1 MTAVGAKLFVRQSS
15 GLVRAVSAFDAF
27 VYNLLWLNIGLGV
40 GVTFILAPFLYPGGD
55 IILATVVATVFA
67 AIHCAVWA
75 LLAGAMP
82 RSGGDYVFVSRTIH
96 PLIGFVNNWTITILN
111 IMTMVL
117 AAHLFVSDGLSTA
130 LAILGSVTGITALS
144 DVSATILDPWPQFLI
159 GGGAIVVLT
168 GVMMLFGLGYF
179 RIQRILFVIGVVG
192 IVLAALLLLFTSHD
206 AVYARLDALY
216 GADTAKRTIDA
227 ARAAGAPSAAP
238 SIGAFLGVIAITLF
252 TMPWSF
258 ASAWI
263 GGEVRHPGRSQL
275 VAMVGSV
282 VVGGLAIVI
291 LGWLLL
297 SRVGEDLLAAS
308 GYLFFTGAKSPI
320 PAPPYYHFWSSILT
334 TSGWIAGLIAIGW
347 ITWTFLWIPIN
358 LLSGSRNIFAWAFDR
373 LVPERLAEVDD
384 RTQTPVVALAIV
396 GFLALVMFG
405 VYAFTGVYFLTSFL
419 AASLFSLMVLDVA
432 AIVAVYRRPDLLQRA
447 PQAMRRVLG
456 VPLLGLLG
464 AISVLFFGVMLW
476 FMLTD
481 PVFGANSPAA
491 FITWGVAY
499 VTGFAL
505 WFGVR
510 AYRRRRDGYDIGS
523 LYQALP
529 PE

>member
-1 MTAVGAKLFVRQSS
+1 MAVGAKLFVRQSS

-27 VYNLLWLNIGLGV
+27 LYNLLWLNIGLGV

-55 IILATVVATVFA
+55 VILATVVVTVFT

-96 PLIGFVNNWTITILN
+96 PAVGFINNWTITILN
-111 IMTMVL
+111 VMTMVL
-117 AAHLFVSDGLSTA
+117 AAHLFVSDGISTA
-130 LAILGSVTGITALS
+130 LAILGSATGSKGLADS
-144 DVSATILDPWPQFLI
+144 SATILQPLPQFLI

-168 GVMMLFGLGYF
+168 AVMIFYGLGYF
-179 RIQRILFVIGVVG
+179 RIQRILFAIGVLG
-192 IVLAALLLLFTSHD
+192 ILIAAGLLLFSSHD
-206 AVYARLDALY
+206 AVIAHLDGLY
-216 GADTAKRTIDA
+216 GAKTAQRTIA
-227 ARAAGAPSAAP
+227 AAAAAGAPSANP
-238 SIGAFLGVIAITLF
+238 TIGAFLGVMGITLF

-263 GGEVRHPGRSQL
+263 GGEVRHPGRSQMI
-275 VAMVGSV
+275 AMVGSV
-282 VVGGLAIVI
+282 VVGGISIVI

-308 GYLFFTGAKSPI
+308 GYLFFSGKPSPI
-320 PAPPYYHFWSSILT
+320 TAPPYYHFWPSILT
-334 TSGWIAGLIAIGW
+334 NGVFGAVIAVGFII
-347 ITWTFLWIPIN
+347 WTFLWIPIN

-384 RTQTPVVALAIV
+384 RTQTPAIALAIV
-396 GFLALVMFG
+396 GVLALVMFG

-419 AASLFSLMVLDVA
+419 AASLFSLMVLDIA
-432 AIVAVYRRPDLLQRA
+432 AIVAAYRRPDLLQRA
-447 PQAMRRVLG
+447 PQALRRIAG
-456 VPLLGLLG
+456 VPLIAWLAG
-464 AISVLFFGVMLW
+464 ISAAFFGVMLW

-481 PVFGANSPAA
+481 PVFGGNSPAA
-491 FITWGVAY
+491 LITWGTAY
-499 VTGFAL
+499 VTGAAL
-505 WFGVR
+505 WFGAR
-510 AYRRRRDGYDIGS
+510 AWRRRAEGYDIAG

>member
-1 MTAVGAKLFVRQSS
+1 MAVGAKLFVRQSS

-55 IILATVVATVFA
+55 IILATVVVTIFA

-82 RSGGDYVFVSRTIH
+82 RSGGDYVFVSRSIH
-96 PLIGFVNNWTITILN
+96 PAIGFLNNWTITILN
-111 IMTMVL
+111 VMTMVL

-130 LAILGSVTGITALS
+130 LAIMGSATGSKGLTDI
-144 DVSATILDPWPQFLI
+144 SATILEPLPQFLI

-168 GVMMLFGLGYF
+168 AVMIFFGLGYF
-179 RIQRILFVIGVVG
+179 RIQRVLFAIGVLGVL
-192 IVLAALLLLFTSHD
+192 LAAGLLLFSSHE
-206 AVYARLDALY
+206 AVSSRLDALY
-216 GADTAKRTIDA
+216 GANAIQRTIA
-227 ARAAGAPSAAP
+227 AAAAAGAPAATP
-238 SIGAFLGVIAITLF
+238 TLGAFLGVMAITLF

-263 GGEVRHPGRSQL
+263 GGEVRHPGRSQML
-275 VAMVGSV
+275 AMVGSV
-282 VVGGLAIVI
+282 VVGGASIVI

-308 GYLFFTGAKSPI
+308 GFLFFTGGASPI
-320 PAPPYYHFWSSILT
+320 AAPPYYHFWPSILT
-334 TSGWIAGLIAIGW
+334 TNTLVAGLIAIGF

-373 LVPERLAEVDD
+373 LVPARLADVDD
-384 RTQTPVVALAIV
+384 RTQTPLIALAIV
-396 GFLALVMFG
+396 GLLALVMFG

-419 AASLFSLMVLDVA
+419 AASMFSLMVLDIA
-432 AIVAVYRRPDLLQRA
+432 AIVTAYRRPDLLQRA
-447 PQAMRRVLG
+447 PQALRRIAG
-456 VPLLGLLG
+456 VPLIVLLASIA
-464 AISVLFFGVMLW
+464 AIFFAVMLW

-481 PVFGANSPAA
+481 SVFGANSPAA
-491 FITWGVAY
+491 FITWGVSY
-499 VTGFAL
+499 VTGAAL
-505 WFGVR
+505 WFGAR
-510 AYRRRRDGYDIGS
+510 AWHRRRDGYDIAG
-523 LYQALP
+523 LYQVLP